1 MMNSSISAKVTK
13 ISSNHH
19 EKNFSRIFF
28 TGLEFNERFPISQ
41 ILADHDL
48 YPGHTYSSEE
58 IIDTMKDFLNGSN
71 PALECEKMHD
81 FKLPVLTQ
89 ISVCL
94 DKELNVMGCDNTF
107 GGVYGRCPKR
117 GFIEFPLTENKYN
130 NGKSGSRSFKNEHLK
145 LSV

>member
-1 MMNSSISAKVTK
+1 MK
-13 ISSNHH
+13 
-19 EKNFSRIFF
+19 KNFSRIFF

-58 IIDTMKDFLNGSN
+58 IIDAMKDFLNGSN

-117 GFIEFPLTENKYN
+117 GFVEFPLTENKYN
-130 NGKSGSRSFKNEHLK
+130 YGKSGTRSFKNELLK
-145 LSV
+145 LYVKLFI